1 MDYSKAFRVIRAT
14 FGLRQAELARRLR
27 IGASQLS
34 LIEAGRRQPSL
45 KTLEDFAQA
54 FQIPKAL
61 IMVLASESSDLEG
74 QSDRDVNDLAR
85 ALLRLLVVAGD
96 ERSSQTSLPFA
107 GEKS

>member
-61 IMVLASESSDLEG
+61 IMVWRLNPATWKVKATVTLTTWLE
-74 QSDRDVNDLAR
+74 
-85 ALLRLLVVAGD
+85 
-96 ERSSQTSLPFA
+96 PF
-107 GEKS
+107 SVC